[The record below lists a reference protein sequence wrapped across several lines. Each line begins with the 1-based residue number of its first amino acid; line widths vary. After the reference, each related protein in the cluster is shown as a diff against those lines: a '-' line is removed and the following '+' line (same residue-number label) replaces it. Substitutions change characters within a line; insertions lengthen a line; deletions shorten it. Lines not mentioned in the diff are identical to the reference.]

1 MATAEFYYDRL
12 VATLQKSD
20 KDDLPLLSGL
30 ETDSSDIQVISA
42 FTDEY
47 RSHMMSPRVPGRDV
61 LLMGDF
67 WHANVVVSARQE
79 PLRLFVLD
87 WELART
93 GLPGFEIGLFIRIFP
108 RFRTQILNLF
118 VAFTMK

>member
-1 MATAEFYYDRL
+1 
-12 VATLQKSD
+12 
-20 KDDLPLLSGL
+20 
-30 ETDSSDIQVISA
+30 
-42 FTDEY
+42 
-47 RSHMMSPRVPGRDV
+47 
-61 LLMGDF
+61 MGDF

-93 GLPGFEIGLFIRIFP
+93 GLPGLEIGLFIRIFP

-118 VAFTMK
+118 AAFTMKVWFSL